1 MKFQQAI
8 HRIHKIPAHVRLWIA
23 LSFALIIFLL
33 SQKTPPAIQFILFW
47 SSFTFAILVLLWT
60 TILTARPAE
69 VRLIAKMQDSSRT
82 ITFIFVISASIVS
95 LFAVIFLLRI
105 LTDTKQ
111 AGYAYHVGFSI
122 LSVILSWNMI
132 HTIFAIRYTHLYYIL
147 LAEEKDSDNDHKGG
161 LIFPS
166 NEPPDYLDLVYF
178 SYVIGMTF
186 QVSDIQ
192 ITSRRIRHLVLFH
205 ALLSFV
211 YNTVILALCITII
224 SGLIQK

>member
-1 MKFQQAI
+1 MKSQQII
-8 HRIHKIPAHVRLWIA
+8 HRIHKIPAHMRLWISIA
-23 LSFALIIFLL
+23 FALIIFLL
-33 SQKTPPAIQFILFW
+33 AGRTPPAIQFILFW
-47 SSFTFAILVLLWT
+47 SSFTFAVLVLLWI
-60 TILTARPAE
+60 TILTAGPHE

-82 ITFIFVISASIVS
+82 ITFIFVIFASIVS

-105 LTDTKQ
+105 LTDSKQ

-132 HTIFAIRYTHLYYIL
+132 HTIFAIRYTHLYYNL
-147 LAEEKDSDNDHKGG
+147 LAEEKDSDKEHKGG
-161 LIFPS
+161 LIFPTNDS
-166 NEPPDYLDLVYF
+166 PDYLDLVYF